1 MSVPLTPS
9 TPTRVGVVGTGYLG
23 ARHARVLTEIPEAHV
38 VGFVEPD
45 DAIAAGIEAKHN
57 LKRFDSVAALAAEI
71 ECAVVATPT
80 TKHFDVARELLE
92 AGVDVMIEKPITATA
107 EEARRLIA
115 IAERH
120 NRIIQVGHVE
130 RYHPAITAV
139 ADLVRESRYVEL
151 DRLGVFSG
159 RSTDID
165 VLLDLLIHDINLVL
179 SLLQKKVLDVRAV
192 GVPVITDK
200 VDMAKVWLE
209 IENGTVATL
218 TASRVAQ
225 DPVRKQRFFG
235 SDFYV
240 SVDTAKREVKG
251 RRLLR
256 ENGACLL
263 QDFELPIGDKEPL
276 RAENEAFLQCVRD
289 RSRPI
294 VSGRDGLEA
303 VELADRVRAAIEASE
318 RKVRA

>member
-1 MSVPLTPS
+1 MT
-9 TPTRVGVVGTGYLG
+9 TTRVGVVGTGYLG
-23 ARHARVLTEIPEAHV
+23 ARHTRVLTEIPEADV
-38 VGFVEPD
+38 VGFVELN
-45 DAIAAGIEAKHN
+45 DANAAEIIAKHN
-57 LKRFDSVAALAAEI
+57 LRRFDSVDALAKEI

-80 TKHFDVARELLE
+80 TNHFDVASQLLQS
-92 AGVDVMIEKPITATA
+92 GVDVMIEKPITATVD
-107 EEARRLIA
+107 EARRLIE
-115 IAERH
+115 IAEQH
-120 NRIIQVGHVE
+120 GRIVQVGHVE

-139 ADLVRESRYVEL
+139 AEMVRESRYVEL

-159 RSTDID
+159 RSIDID

-179 SLLQKKVLDVRAV
+179 SLLQKKVIDVRAV

-209 IENGTVATL
+209 LENGAVATL

-251 RRLLR
+251 RRLVR
-256 ENGACLL
+256 ENGACSL
-263 QDFELPIGDKEPL
+263 QNFDLSIEEKEPL
-276 RAENEAFLQCVRD
+276 RAENESFLQCVRD

-294 VSGRDGLEA
+294 VSGQDGLEA
-303 VELADRVRAAIEASE
+303 VALADRVREAIDAAEKRFKA
-318 RKVRA
+318 